1 MWSCLEQARS
11 NTPAG
16 ATPCLIFS
24 RNRSPTYAVVP
35 WEVLLGLYA
44 ALYNSGEDGIP
55 TGLSDILVSLEPYVT
70 SEVKKRR
77 RTESGAVASTSGVC
91 EEGEGRGGDECACEE
106 E

>member
-1 MWSCLEQARS
+1 MWSCLEQATS

-35 WEVLLGLYA
+35 WEVLLGLYT

-55 TGLSDILVSLEPYVT
+55 TGLSDILKSLEPYVT
-70 SEVKKRR
+70 NEVNKRR
-77 RTESGAVASTSGVC
+77 RTESGAVAPTSEIC
-91 EEGEGRGGDECACEE
+91 ESGEERRGECACEE